1 MYFNHKGRNW
11 MTNLIA
17 LLSGLIFGLGLI
29 LGGMANPAK
38 VLAFLDV
45 AGAWDPSLAL
55 VMAGA
60 AGVASLA
67 FTAARRRDRSYLGAK
82 MQIPASRLIDKRLV
96 LGSLAFGIG
105 WGMAGICPG
114 PALVLLGSGSAKGMV
129 FVGAM
134 LLGMGVFAMLE
145 KGRAGRRSGPVQTG
159 DAQPVDRP
167 DDSRARR
174 KTGNE

>member
-1 MYFNHKGRNW
+1 MI
-11 MTNLIA
+11 NLIA

-29 LGGMANPAK
+29 LAGMANPAK

-55 VMAGA
+55 VMGGA

-67 FTAARRRDRSYLGAK
+67 FTAARRRDRSYLGTK

-105 WGMAGICPG
+105 WGIAGICPG
-114 PALVLLGSGSAKGMV
+114 PALVLLGSGSPKGMV
-129 FVGAM
+129 FIGAM
-134 LLGMGVFAMLE
+134 LLGMGIFAMLE
-145 KGRAGRRSGPVQTG
+145 RGHVRGQSKPVKTG
-159 DAQPVDRP
+159 DAQLADRP
-167 DDSRARR
+167 GHRASPE
-174 KTGNE
+174 KEDGS

>member
-1 MYFNHKGRNW
+1 

-29 LGGMANPAK
+29 LAGMANPAK

-55 VMAGA
+55 VMGGA

-67 FTAARRRDRSYLGAK
+67 FAVARGRHRSYLGAK
-82 MQIPASRLIDKRLV
+82 MQIPGSRVIDRRLV

-114 PALVLLGSGSAKGMV
+114 PALVLLGSGSAKGIV
-129 FVGAM
+129 FVGTM
-134 LLGMGVFAMLE
+134 LLGMGIFAMLE
-145 KGRAGRRSGPVQTG
+145 RDHVTGKSKPAKTG
-159 DAQPVDRP
+159 DAQPTDHPVIGP
-167 DDSRARR
+167 TQR
-174 KTGNE
+174 KIGHE

>member
-1 MYFNHKGRNW
+1 
-11 MTNLIA
+11 MTNLTA

-29 LGGMANPAK
+29 LAGMANPAK

-45 AGAWDPSLAL
+45 AGARDPSLAL
-55 VMAGA
+55 VMGGA

-67 FTAARRRDRSYLGAK
+67 FATARKRDRSYLGAK
-82 MQIPASRLIDKRLV
+82 MQIPASRVIDRRLV

-114 PALVLLGSGSAKGMV
+114 PALVLLGSGSTKGTV

-134 LLGMGVFAMLE
+134 LLGMGIFAMLE
-145 KGRAGRRSGPVQTG
+145 RNRVTGKSEPAKRG
-159 DAQPVDRP
+159 DAQPAHRP
-167 DDSRARR
+167 VIGSTRG
-174 KTGNE
+174 KTGHE